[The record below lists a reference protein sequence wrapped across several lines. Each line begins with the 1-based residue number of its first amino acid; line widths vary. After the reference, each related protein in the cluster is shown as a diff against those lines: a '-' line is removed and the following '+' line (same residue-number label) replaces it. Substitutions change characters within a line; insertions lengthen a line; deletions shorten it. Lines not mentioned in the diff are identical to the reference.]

1 MPLPGADGRPQTD
14 SAGRVLAVPPS
25 RVVQELGP
33 RIQVVLSLPTFVE
46 EGLIASGSPVPTPLL
61 AEALIDTG
69 ASVTCIDDA
78 LAQQLRLPVI
88 DRMTMTSA
96 SHAAHPVNVYPIRVE
111 FAGLGLER
119 TLNRVMGAVLA
130 PQGIQMLIGRDLLS
144 EAVLIYNGREGEF
157 TIGF

>member
-1 MPLPGADGRPQTD
+1 MVDPVGRTM
-14 SAGRVLAVPPS
+14 LAPPS
-25 RVVQELGP
+25 AVVQQLGP

-46 EGLIASGSPVPTPLL
+46 QGLLAAGKTVPAPLS

-78 LAQQLRLPVI
+78 LAKQLQLPVI

-96 SHAAHPVNVYPIRVE
+96 SHAAHPVDVYPIRVE
-111 FAGLGLER
+111 FTGLGFER
-119 TLNRVMGAVLA
+119 TLNRVMGATLQA
-130 PQGIQMLIGRDLLS
+130 QGIQMLIGRDLLS
-144 EAVLIYNGREGEF
+144 ESVFIYNGREGEF